1 MTQQEAFE
9 RAMQALADDNRAA
22 ADYYLS
28 IAQYDDAEIA
38 ELRRG
43 AARIRQA
50 AWIIFC
56 LGILV
61 FIVILI
67 DVLGL

>member
-1 MTQQEAFE
+1 MTKQEAIE
-9 RAMQALADDNRAA
+9 RASRAISNGDREA
-22 ADYYLS
+22 ADYYIML
-28 IAQYDDAEIA
+28 AQTDLDIA

-43 AARIRQA
+43 AERIRQA
-50 AWIIFC
+50 AGIIFW

-67 DVLGL
+67 DVFGL